1 MDYLNSMF
9 KTYFTNKNN
18 TISDYSTK
26 EIDKMIVR
34 DFGKIDVFP
43 PPRRNP
49 FNEPLREIKNNILE
63 ITQEIEVE
71 NQDTLVELEQQ
82 GESIKKSLNLTNI
95 NNYVLDTSSQIISR
109 IQSVTV
115 NMMKYFTPSYYFAK
129 KDKNT
134 EEINNK
140 DWKNNKDGKNN
151 KDDNSKGNSLYN
163 SFNQN
168 IGNNMEK
175 SQEDRELENEI
186 IVNSSQDNFLDIIY
200 RKIKGIKN
208 NGLQMSE
215 ILDEQDEMIDH
226 LGDQM
231 DKNIDKSYE
240 CSGKISEML
249 K

>member
-1 MDYLNSMF
+1 MNYLNSMF
-9 KTYFTNKNN
+9 KTYFTKINKQNN
-18 TISDYSTK
+18 NISDYSCD
-26 EIDKMIVR
+26 EINKLIAE
-34 DFGKIDVFP
+34 DFGKIEVYP
-43 PPRRNP
+43 SPRRNP
-49 FNEPLREIKNNILE
+49 FNEPLQDIKSNILE
-63 ITQEIEVE
+63 ITQEIEAN
-71 NQDTLVELEQQ
+71 NQDTLVELEHQ
-82 GESIKKSLNLTNI
+82 GESIKRSLNLTNI
-95 NNYVLDTSSQIISR
+95 NNYVLDTSSQVVNR

-115 NMMKYFTPSYYFAK
+115 NMMKYFTPSYYLAK

-134 EEINNK
+134 EENSTKDENSNK
-140 DWKNNKDGKNN
+140 DNKL
-151 KDDNSKGNSLYN
+151 KGNNLYTN
-163 SFNQN
+163 FNQN
-168 IGNNMEK
+168 IGNNPEK

-186 IVNSSQDNFLDIIY
+186 IVCSSEDNFLDIIY

-240 CSGKISEML
+240 CIVKISEIL

>member
-1 MDYLNSMF
+1 MDYLNNMF
-9 KTYFTNKNN
+9 KTYFTKKEQKNN
-18 TISDYSTK
+18 TISDYSSK
-26 EIDKMIVR
+26 EIDKLIFK
-34 DFGKIDVFP
+34 DFGKIEIYL

-49 FNEPLREIKNNILE
+49 FNAPLQEMKTNILE
-63 ITQEIEVE
+63 ITQEIEEE
-71 NQDTLVELEQQ
+71 NQDTLVELEHQ
-82 GESIKKSLNLTNI
+82 GENIKKSLNLTNI

-140 DWKNNKDGKNN
+140 DENSNKDEK
-151 KDDNSKGNSLYN
+151 SKGNSLYT

-186 IVNSSQDNFLDIIY
+186 IVNSSEDNFLDIIY

-240 CSGKISEML
+240 CSEKISEML